1 MDGGINRHQPLHYGT
16 NNYLE
21 PWHKGKL
28 HTTQSTA
35 IYIRILFLLD
45 CLFASASLAGF
56 SSTISAPVR
65 QKITRPCFE
74 SQFVKFMGFTNI
86 IPGWIESPFSS
97 WNFAWNHHIPPHDS
111 LPLSGKNPSLD
122 QVQLSCNYRIISL
135 FGQEHLCQSTKSLTS
150 EWLTFGIQKWISGTL
165 FWVEK
170 THLNRP
176 WNLPFY

>member
-1 MDGGINRHQPLHYGT
+1 MDGGINRHQPLHYVT

-35 IYIRILFLLD
+35 IYIHILFLLH

-65 QKITRPCFE
+65 QKNPQDHVSNPNLWNFG
-74 SQFVKFMGFTNI
+74 VDTNI

-97 WNFAWNHHIPPHDS
+97 WNFAWNHHIPPHSS
-111 LPLSGKNPSLD
+111 LPPSGKNPWLD
-122 QVQLSCNYRIISL
+122 QVQLSYKYRIISL
-135 FGQEHLCQSTKSLTS
+135 FGQETSLSINKITDIGMADFWNPKMDFRDLILGWKNTS
-150 EWLTFGIQKWISGTL
+150 K
-165 FWVEK
+165 
-170 THLNRP
+170 
-176 WNLPFY
+176 